1 MIGISNCIKQSQF
14 HLISE
19 LILSNTKTSK
29 QKQCQLIA
37 VAYAEFTPVIHN
49 GISKNIR
56 VALKVKYNVTESLL
70 G

>member
-1 MIGISNCIKQSQF
+1 MQLEQVYVSGD
-14 HLISE
+14 
-19 LILSNTKTSK
+19 SK
-29 QKQCQLIA
+29 
-37 VAYAEFTPVIHN
+37 VEFTPVIHN

>member
-37 VAYAEFTPVIHN
+37 VAYAEFTPVIRN
-49 GISKNIR
+49 GKKQKYTGS
-56 VALKVKYNVTESLL
+56 LKVKYNVTESLL